1 MNYIDLFA
9 GAGGLTEGFV
19 RSGFTSVAHLEM
31 DEHAC
36 DTLKTIISYHYLKA
50 NKHLDIYNNY
60 LQEKI
65 GGLTID
71 AIFEKINDLKKNE
84 KIGEVKSYAT

>member
-1 MNYIDLFA
+1 MFECELNKDRINQSMNYIDLFA

-36 DTLKTIISYHYLKA
+36 DTLKTRIAYHYLKA
-50 NKHLDIYNNY
+50 NKQLEE
-60 LQEKI
+60 LQ
-65 GGLTID
+65 T
-71 AIFEKINDLKKNE
+71 
-84 KIGEVKSYAT
+84 YAA